1 MEFERDEEK
10 NKINKQKHHIS
21 FEVAARVFEDN
32 DRIEMYDSLH
42 SNLNEDR
49 FITIGKVKEILF
61 VVYTERNEKTR
72 LISARLAESNERRLY
87 NNANSE
93 LHA

>member
-42 SNLNEDR
+42 SNLEEAC

-72 LISARLAESNERRLY
+72 LISARLAESDERRLY